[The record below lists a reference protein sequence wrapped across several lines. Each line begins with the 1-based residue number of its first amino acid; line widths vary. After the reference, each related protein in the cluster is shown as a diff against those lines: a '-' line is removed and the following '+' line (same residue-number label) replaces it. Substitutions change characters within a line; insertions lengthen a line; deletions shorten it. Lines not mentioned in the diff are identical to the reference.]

1 MSHNILRPER
11 TWRKD
16 RRTCRGWQGKVER
29 AWVLDSS
36 AESLNRLQDHSA
48 SHLPLCKRIHLPYHE
63 AHCEVGFV
71 TCTQTHTDS
80 ENLVDVLKLL
90 LGRRLRCRILI
101 KLGEG
106 ALVPQRSSTGHH
118 HVRSA
123 GQEISVLS
131 HCCHPDAGSR
141 GGQVGLVLSSIPGL
155 QAEGKREGVVCS
167 PWRQALL
174 SLPSET
180 RNPTEHSAG
189 D

>member
-1 MSHNILRPER
+1 MHPNSH
-11 TWRKD
+11 
-16 RRTCRGWQGKVER
+16 
-29 AWVLDSS
+29 
-36 AESLNRLQDHSA
+36 RL
-48 SHLPLCKRIHLPYHE
+48 
-63 AHCEVGFV
+63 F
-71 TCTQTHTDS
+71 
-80 ENLVDVLKLL
+80 ENLVNMLKLL

-106 ALVPQRSSTGHH
+106 VLVPQRSSTGHH
-118 HVRSA
+118 HVRIP

-131 HCCHPDAGSR
+131 HRCHPDAGSR
-141 GGQVGLVLSSIPGL
+141 GGQVCLVLSRLPGL
-155 QAEGKREGVVCS
+155 QAEGKKEGVVCS